1 MERIRELERRF
12 GDTGIVS
19 FFSSAGAA
27 AAALTGLCRVDLG
40 TRRALKLEMLPRLL
54 SEEDESDESES
65 MLEDRDRAPRSMVLK
80 LGPVGC
86 VSALRATLRTP
97 RSPQLS
103 SAERFTGRAL
113 NWFRRA
119 SSSSS
124 CNACVFC

>member
-1 MERIRELERRF
+1 
-12 GDTGIVS
+12 
-19 FFSSAGAA
+19 
-27 AAALTGLCRVDLG
+27 
-40 TRRALKLEMLPRLL
+40 
-54 SEEDESDESES
+54 
-65 MLEDRDRAPRSMVLK
+65 MLEDRERTPRSDVLK

-119 SSSSS
+119 SSRSS
-124 CNACVFC
+124 CHVVSSVSKHYRGK